1 MRITGLDIN
10 CCRLD
15 SSLLAAGALNGH
27 AVSRPIEFLVLSL
40 QTDVGIDVASFGF
53 AGASAIGSGHLAKAA
68 FEPLLLGQNPLDREK
83 IWQQFRVADR
93 WWNHLPIYSYGPID
107 ICLWLI
113 GAEAAGQPLYKYIGA
128 HTDEVPTYCSSL
140 VLPSIEAYCDE
151 ARAVKQQGFKAYK
164 IHPPGRDISEDI
176 EIHRAV
182 RKEVGP
188 DFTLMSD
195 PVAPYSFDEALR
207 LGRELEKL
215 GYLWLEEPLADE
227 NAAALRKLTAALDI
241 PIVGTEVL
249 AKHPYSLAE
258 YLSTN
263 VVDSIRADVS
273 WSGGVTGVLKSA
285 HLAESFGANCELHST
300 IFHPLELV
308 NLHLCAAIS
317 NNSYFELLTPTTKFD
332 FGLATPIEINQ
343 GMAKLPEKP
352 GLGLELDWSFID
364 NCTIAKV

>member
-1 MRITGLDIN
+1 M
-10 CCRLD
+10 
-15 SSLLAAGALNGH
+15 
-27 AVSRPIEFLVLSL
+27 
-40 QTDVGIDVASFGF
+40 
-53 AGASAIGSGHLAKAA
+53 
-68 FEPLLLGQNPLDREK
+68 
-83 IWQQFRVADR
+83 
-93 WWNHLPIYSYGPID
+93 
-107 ICLWLI
+107 
-113 GAEAAGQPLYKYIGA
+113 YKYIGA